1 MLRKTIWILLVLL
14 PGVVGTL
21 LAQQKANVTITEW
34 ATPTPNSHPHD
45 PLATADGALWY
56 TAQNANKLGRL
67 DLKTGQ
73 IQEWT
78 LKTADAGPH
87 GLTEDKEGNIW
98 FTANSKGYMGK
109 LNPKTGAITEYP

>member
-1 MLRKTIWILLVLL
+1 MVRKTIWILLVVL

-45 PLATADGALWY
+45 PLATPDGALWY

-67 DLKTGQ
+67 DLKTGK
-73 IQEWT
+73 IQEWD
-78 LKTADAGPH
+78 LKTPNSGPH
-87 GLTEDKEGNIW
+87 GLIDDKDSNIW
-98 FTANSKGYMGK
+98 FTANSKAYIGK
-109 LNPKTGAITEYP
+109 LNPKTSEITE